1 MNAVAISALG
11 LKKIIAKIEL
21 VRLELSEKEL
31 TPAIKNAI
39 AELQWQKIGLKMK
52 VKRLKHEQNFL

>member
-39 AELQWQKIGLKMK
+39 AELQMAEDWLKD
-52 VKRLKHEQNFL
+52 ESEEAEA